1 MTRRLP
7 TEILQKIFEFALESD
22 LTARETISSV
32 CNEFEQILENIP
44 KLEVYLRPD
53 VEEAVAGNNEDVTV
67 SMVKLCNEAGRWGGL
82 MQPLISKLPKD
93 RWHQYWLTLSP
104 LPPVGLGWYCV
115 SRVFCKE

>member
-22 LTARETISSV
+22 LTARETISSA
-32 CNEFEQILENIP
+32 CNEFEQIIENIP

-67 SMVKLCNEAGRWGGL
+67 SMVKLCNEAGRWGRL
-82 MQPLISKLPKD
+82 MQLLNYPKIGGIS
-93 RWHQYWLTLSP
+93 T
-104 LPPVGLGWYCV
+104 G
-115 SRVFCKE
+115 